1 MPKAPQ
7 SVNLEEGLPS
17 REQAYAKLDAALE
30 QARKN
35 GVRVLKVIHGYGST
49 GKGGVLRFA
58 VRGYLRR
65 RKDKREIAIF
75 VSGEDWSK
83 FEERSRELLARAPE
97 LASDQDLGR
106 KNKGIT
112 LVLL

>member
-30 QARKN
+30 QAR
-35 GVRVLKVIHGYGST
+35 
-49 GKGGVLRFA
+49 
-58 VRGYLRR
+58 
-65 RKDKREIAIF
+65 
-75 VSGEDWSK
+75 SGEDWSK